1 MSRFIDRQTNRE
13 ADRQINL
20 LTYIMATLSGNV
32 RLAIAL
38 PEVKNAA
45 LPSASM
51 HRVKRDST
59 INGVPGGLCSIK
71 LK

>member
-1 MSRFIDRQTNRE
+1 
-13 ADRQINL
+13 
-20 LTYIMATLSGNV
+20 MATLSGNIL
-32 RLAIAL
+32 LAIAR
-38 PEVKNAA
+38 PEVKKAA

-51 HRVKRDST
+51 DRVKRDST